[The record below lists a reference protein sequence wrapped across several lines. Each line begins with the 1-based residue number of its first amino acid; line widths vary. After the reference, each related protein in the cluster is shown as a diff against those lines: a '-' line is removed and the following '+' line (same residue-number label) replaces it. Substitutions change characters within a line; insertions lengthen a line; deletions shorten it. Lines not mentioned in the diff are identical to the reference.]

1 MSSELGFAAPTAN
14 SIDATSDRDF
24 AIEFVN
30 AISLLALH
38 LSRWAEEML
47 LFSTQEYG
55 FIHLPEAY
63 STGSSAMP
71 QKMNGDLLELTRGKA
86 GRIIGNATALLITA
100 KGLPLAYNKDL
111 QETQEPLFE
120 TSETVLALLPLL
132 KGWMESVEFD
142 FPRMGKAADSGYMN
156 AFAAATY
163 LARKGV
169 PFRIAHEQV
178 GKAVRL
184 ALDKQCELQDLQL
197 DDLRQIDTHFE
208 NDFYDFVKLEN
219 VLAIHDVA
227 GGTAPTRVSQAIAA
241 ARQKIATVHE
251 EAHAHA

>member
-1 MSSELGFAAPTAN
+1 
-14 SIDATSDRDF
+14 
-24 AIEFVN
+24 VN
-30 AISLLALH
+30 ALSLLVLH

-86 GRIIGNATALLITA
+86 GRIIGNATALLIST

-111 QETQEPLFE
+111 QETQEPLFDATE
-120 TSETVLALLPLL
+120 TILSLLPLL
-132 KGWMESVEFD
+132 TGWMESVKFD
-142 FPRMGKAADSGYMN
+142 FPRMRNAAETGYMN

-184 ALDKQCELQDLQL
+184 GLDRQCELQDLKL
-197 DDLRQIDTHFE
+197 DELRQVDAHFE
-208 NDFYDFVKLEN
+208 NDFYDFIKLEN
-219 VLAIHDVA
+219 VLAIHDVI
-227 GGTAPTRVSQAIAA
+227 GGTAPARVREAIAA
-241 ARQKIATVHE
+241 MRQKLSSSACE